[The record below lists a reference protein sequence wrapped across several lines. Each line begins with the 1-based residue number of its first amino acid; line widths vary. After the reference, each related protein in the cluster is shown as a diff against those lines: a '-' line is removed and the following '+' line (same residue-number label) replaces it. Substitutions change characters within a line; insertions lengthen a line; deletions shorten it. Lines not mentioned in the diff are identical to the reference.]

1 MMWLLANWIHYKFH
15 VSKFNHIINGDLR
28 VSRKTTLFWTLAGQ
42 ILYLFGMFGNLYNL
56 DHRYTT
62 NFVPFYLFVDSI
74 ARYIYDIHDNQTNY
88 IKCIEFSR
96 QPLYKWNIVYYTII
110 IAPEKVQN
118 GLNNTIA
125 CVKKIRIRRN
135 YQEYNCVVKL
145 IKRKIR

>member
-1 MMWLLANWIHYKFH
+1 MMRLLANRVHYKFH
-15 VSKFNHIINGDLR
+15 VSKFNHIINWDLR
-28 VSRKTTLFWTLAGQ
+28 VSRKFD
-42 ILYLFGMFGNLYNL
+42 NLYHL
-56 DHRYTT
+56 DYRYTN
-62 NFVPFYLFVDSI
+62 NFGKWVTSSSVICYSFVDSI

-96 QPLYKWNIVYYTII
+96 QPSYKWYIVYYTII

-125 CVKKIRIRRN
+125 CVRKIRIRRN

>member
-1 MMWLLANWIHYKFH
+1 MMRLLANWIHYKFH
-15 VSKFNHIINGDLR
+15 VSKFNHIINWDLR
-28 VSRKTTLFWTLAGQ
+28 VSRKFD
-42 ILYLFGMFGNLYNL
+42 NLYYL
-56 DHRYTT
+56 AYRYII
-62 NFVPFYLFVDSI
+62 VLVSVLLPPASYWFVDGI

-88 IKCIEFSR
+88 VKCIEFSR
-96 QPLYKWNIVYYTII
+96 QPLYKWYIVYYTII